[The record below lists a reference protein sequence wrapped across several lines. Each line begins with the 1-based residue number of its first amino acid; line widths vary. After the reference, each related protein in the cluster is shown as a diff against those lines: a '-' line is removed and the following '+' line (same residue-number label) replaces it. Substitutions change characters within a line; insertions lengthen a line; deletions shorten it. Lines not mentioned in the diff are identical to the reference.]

1 MSSASIRRRLHL
13 SGEFAEHNLGTTV
26 DSRRQRDRRAIIAT
40 QFMFVPRCIAVPQ
53 GRRVT
58 LRFASPDVIHG
69 LLITGTNVNTMVV
82 PGFVAQVHT
91 EFTRTGD
98 LLMPCHEYCGLGH
111 SEMWATVQVL
121 PEDRVQAGSRRESFL
136 CATLSG
142 FASRISGWPLRPSLV
157 AAVLGTWQMWVRSP
171 LGAHVGTP
179 GQYFMSVTAHGVVD
193 GLCADDLLH
202 HGVWL
207 FRRGHGA

>member
-1 MSSASIRRRLHL
+1 
-13 SGEFAEHNLGTTV
+13 
-26 DSRRQRDRRAIIAT
+26 
-40 QFMFVPRCIAVPQ
+40 MFVPHCIAVPQ

-121 PEDRVQAGSRRESFL
+121 RKIEFKPDPTGGFPVRNVERLCLAHFWVAFAALRRRVPCSAPGRCGCAARWARMSARPGSTSCR
-136 CATLSG
+136 
-142 FASRISGWPLRPSLV
+142 
-157 AAVLGTWQMWVRSP
+157 
-171 LGAHVGTP
+171 
-179 GQYFMSVTAHGVVD
+179 
-193 GLCADDLLH
+193 
-202 HGVWL
+202 
-207 FRRGHGA
+207 